1 MAKIYKIEEYSKY
14 QDITS
19 DFISNILIK
28 ESNESSSEEKEDKI
42 AKNIIKDLSLNI
54 RLVGVFGAGIGAFYP
69 IVQSLM
75 ARMSIEITD
84 EVVALATICAFTII
98 ILEESKVKDFEK
110 QRKLVKDSKTL
121 LEELK
126 LRGVGNGVIK
136 KLITAF
142 YSIKNIFSIIGKH
155 IGAVIGG
162 FTDMF
167 AYTSLLI
174 PIMNAVSY
182 VINKYQFTLD
192 NIDDNFLGLAFGIG
206 TITAKHAII
215 DIINKIKSK
224 FPINKKKIMDEIET
238 PVIQKFG
245 DKTYGGQPGNDEDG
259 AQIIQ
264 EQ

>member
-1 MAKIYKIEEYSKY
+1 MSKIYNIEEYSRY
-14 QDITS
+14 QDIAS
-19 DFISNILIK
+19 DFISNISI
-28 ESNESSSEEKEDKI
+28 NESSKSFKEKEDKI
-42 AKNIIKDLSLNI
+42 IKNIIKDLGLNV

-75 ARMSIEITD
+75 SSMSIEITD
-84 EVVALATICAFTII
+84 EVIALAIICAFTII
-98 ILEESKVKDFEK
+98 TLEESKIKDFEK
-110 QRKLVKDSKTL
+110 QRKLIKDSKTL

-155 IGAVIGG
+155 TGAVIAG

-174 PIMNAVSY
+174 PIMNGVNY

-192 NIDDNFLGLAFGIG
+192 NIDDNFLGLALGIG
-206 TITAKHAII
+206 TIAAKHAII
-215 DIINKIKSK
+215 DIVNGIKSK
-224 FPINKKKIMDEIET
+224 FPIDKKKIIDEIET

-245 DKTYGGQPGNDEDG
+245 DKAYGSPNGNNEG
-259 AQIIQ
+259 GVQIIQ

>member
-19 DFISNILIK
+19 DFISNILI
-28 ESNESSSEEKEDKI
+28 NESSESSKKMEDRI
-42 AKNIIKDLSLNI
+42 VKNIIKDLGLNI

-75 ARMSIEITD
+75 ARMNITITD

-98 ILEESKVKDFEK
+98 VLEESKVKDFEK
-110 QRKLVKDSKTL
+110 QRKIVKDSKTM

-142 YSIKNIFSIIGKH
+142 YSIKNIFSIISKH
-155 IGAVIGG
+155 VGAVIGG

-174 PIMNAVSY
+174 PIMNAVGY

-192 NIDDNFLGLAFGIG
+192 NIDDNFLGLALGIG

-215 DIINKIKSK
+215 DIINRIKSK

-245 DKTYGGQPGNDEDG
+245 DKTYGGQPNNDEDG